1 LEGLVKTICFYNHK
15 GGVGKTT
22 LTAAIAG
29 ELVSEGKKVLMI
41 DTDSQANLSSI
52 FCENVQYELADYLFN
67 AKNPEI
73 LKQVIQETK
82 YDNLYIIP
90 NKKLSAGGRIDKWA
104 SSEASADENRN
115 VVKNLI
121 KLIEGCG
128 IDFVLIDMPP
138 SYSALDKKFL
148 LASDEVVPILKIDTF
163 SVEGMKDFYLLLEE
177 LKDGDEKPYFKKYI
191 FNCKDLRTAIQR
203 NLLEQI
209 GNINFKKY
217 IVPTDTIFEKS
228 KATKKLIQAMDKIKP
243 ETQNV
248 LSEIANDFIKGE

>member
-1 LEGLVKTICFYNHK
+1 MKTICFYNHK

-52 FCENVQYELADYLFN
+52 FCENVQFELSDYLFN
-67 AKNPEI
+67 SKNPEV

-104 SSEASADENRN
+104 FTEAAAEENRN
-115 VVKNLI
+115 VIKNLM
-121 KLIEGCG
+121 KLIESCG

-138 SYSALDKKFL
+138 SYSAMDKKFL
-148 LASDEVVPILKIDTF
+148 LASDEVIPILKLETF
-163 SVEGMKDFYLLLEE
+163 SMEGISDFYILLKE
-177 LKDGDEKPYFKKYI
+177 LKDGDIKPECKRFI
-191 FNCKDLRTAIQR
+191 FNCKDLRTSMQRSILEEVEKIQ
-203 NLLEQI
+203 L
-209 GNINFKKY
+209 KKY
-217 IVPTDTIFEKS
+217 IVPTDVIFEKS
-228 KATKKLIQAMDKIKP
+228 KATKKLIQAMNGIKKD
-243 ETQNV
+243 TQKA
-248 LSEIANDFIKGE
+248 LSEIAKDLIKGE